1 MSCECDLTT
10 YRLNGAFV
18 LRRILAVVALLCA
31 ALIGGGGPTQADAAG
46 ATVLRL
52 PAGLGLHDGMIADFR
67 GTYYVYGTVY
77 SNSSGCHFQWN
88 ARNTPWCGLGVATA
102 SSLSGPW
109 SAPTLLFDP
118 DSKDPWTGQSWQVE
132 CGSTGQGCF
141 NARMIQRTGWGA
153 NDGVFILWFNSP
165 IDYSRNHS
173 NAYNAMG
180 CTGPAGPCGPGAP
193 GHGSYTKPSLRI
205 SSGNGDFGIIGSGTP
220 GQAPAMICSMPGAA
234 SLSIEQLDYWGNGG
248 TGAGSTKLAGLSSIE
263 GDGGYYD
270 PASSTYV
277 ITYSDPDCG
286 YCSGTATGYATSG
299 SLLGPYTAPVNVA
312 AAAPPPAGGRRDIS
326 ATSCGGQPRTISVV
340 DGQAWQGID
349 LWTGHGNEASA
360 GVLYEPLH
368 YTGAPTNVP
377 GDGQPW
383 TPPFT
388 PWTC

>member
-1 MSCECDLTT
+1 MEPTCCA
-10 YRLNGAFV
+10 G
-18 LRRILAVVALLCA
+18 ILAVVALLCV

-46 ATVLRL
+46 ATVFRL
-52 PAGLGLHDGMIADFR
+52 PAGLGLHDGMIGDFR
-67 GTYYVYGTVY
+67 GTYYAYGTVY
-77 SNSSGCHFQWN
+77 SNSSGCHFQWYT
-88 ARNTPWCGLGVATA
+88 RNTPWCGLGVATA

-109 SAPTLLFDP
+109 SAPTLL
-118 DSKDPWTGQSWQVE
+118 
-132 CGSTGQGCF
+132 
-141 NARMIQRTGWGA
+141 
-153 NDGVFILWFNSP
+153 

-193 GHGSYTKPSLRI
+193 GHGSYAKPSLRI
-205 SSGNGDFGIIGSGTP
+205 SSGNGDFGIIDSGTP
-220 GQAPAMICSMPGAA
+220 GQAPAIICSMPGAA

-277 ITYSDPDCG
+277 LTYSDPDCG

-340 DGQAWQGID
+340 DGQPWQGID

-360 GVLYEPLH
+360 GVLYEPLD
-368 YTGAPTNVP
+368 YTGAPSNVP